1 MSLQHYHY
9 TKPQR
14 KCSILKL
21 TRRTAMVPL
30 QHHRTP
36 PENSEGILFLLRTCL
51 KSDNFSSFIN
61 AVWWPATYNSRKWKL
76 QLLLY
81 TRTHTYAHASYKISI
96 LIPDYFQS
104 GNRSL
109 CFITIIMLHAAS
121 SIHYG
126 SLYVCSGIIIIN
138 NQAHLFLSSPSI
150 IFWSQPISL
159 ATSMLTH
166 TPKRQMWETGLDP
179 LQAHLKLTFFQTIVW
194 QQCGYSTLY

>member
-1 MSLQHYHY
+1 MSLEHY

-36 PENSEGILFLLRTCL
+36 PENSEGMLFLLRTCL

-61 AVWWPATYNSRKWKL
+61 AVWWPATYNSSKWKL
-76 QLLLY
+76 QVLLS
-81 TRTHTYAHASYKISI
+81 THTHMHTSYKISI

-104 GNRSL
+104 GNCSQ
-109 CFITIIMLHAAS
+109 CFVTIILNSMLHAAY

-126 SLYVCSGIIIIN
+126 SLYLCSGIIILN

-150 IFWSQPISL
+150 IFWSQSISL
-159 ATSMLTH
+159 
-166 TPKRQMWETGLDP
+166 
-179 LQAHLKLTFFQTIVW
+179 
-194 QQCGYSTLY
+194 